1 MNIHISSDG
10 RLLAGVTREL
20 AVKWSETK
28 EYWQDA
34 KAHEFEQKFLSE
46 LFASVDRSLPVF
58 EDLEKLIKKIR
69 TDCE

>member
-1 MNIHISSDG
+1 MNTHIASDG

-20 AVKWSETK
+20 AVKWAETK
-28 EYWQDA
+28 EHWQDA
-34 KAHEFEQKFLSE
+34 KAQEFEHKFLSE